1 MATILIIDDEESI
14 RHLLREVLE
23 KAGHKVLEA
32 ANGREGLEQFRAKPM
47 DLVITDLEMPEMN
60 GVELLRALAAR
71 DYAGR
76 TIILS
81 GHQNDPLLADAWA
94 LGPQEVLDK
103 PLDLERALM
112 AIQLVMVCREC

>member
-1 MATILIIDDEESI
+1 
-14 RHLLREVLE
+14 
-23 KAGHKVLEA
+23 
-32 ANGREGLEQFRAKPM
+32 
-47 DLVITDLEMPEMN
+47 MPEMN
-60 GVELLRALAAR
+60 GVEVLQALRER

-81 GHQNDPLLADAWA
+81 GHHNDTLLADAWA

-112 AIQLVMVCREC
+112 AVQLVMVCREC